1 MAKKTNIKKVYL
13 DKKAFVFLHD
23 QLLEKMFQMNDR
35 EEPANVREKYGFLK
49 KAGDP
54 ESSVISLYDL
64 LAQNEQVAAY
74 MQKFRVRLETRY
86 SLYQN
91 YLTICSPECPPGMEV
106 GIDKHLLQCFL
117 IFLGYET
124 YNRYLEAL
132 EQLAPPVKYKALFYS
147 RDFKVEHFDIE
158 IDFYSEPWIA
168 KMKNFHLDSKRPPF
182 TGNAVRKGFNFYLN
196 LECRERNN
204 EEFHIASNVG
214 NITDVSELEILPATF
229 MGISTKGVPT
239 GGECILVKNTD
250 NVYNSE
256 EGIKRIQAYLML
268 KRSRIHAKNSEIRS
282 LDDITVMGMSVM
294 DLDQIAGIY
303 AVWGFDRRGN
313 WYESKLTINPNT
325 YYIEYVTTIFNNF
338 PSLNRLRGEI
348 TISNII
354 QKNISL
360 TTRSTDNKGREIV
373 SHVMVDFSD
382 LGSPEGIADGVFITI
397 SRHTSKPVAGHI
409 LIAKVNHDFSPR
421 CLSPEDLA
429 KLKLKYPQLEA
440 LDKRYIEYVR
450 RNGG

>member
-1 MAKKTNIKKVYL
+1 MTKKTNIKKVYL
-13 DKKAFVFLHD
+13 DKKAFIFLHN
-23 QLLEKMFQMNDR
+23 QLLEKMLQMNDG

-49 KAGDP
+49 KKTDP
-54 ESSVISLYDL
+54 DSAIVSLYEL
-64 LAQNEQVAAY
+64 LAQNGQVVAY
-74 MQKFRVRLETRY
+74 AQRFKFKLETRY

-91 YLTICSPECPPGMEV
+91 YLTFSSPDCPPGLEV
-106 GIDKHLLQCFL
+106 GIDKHLMQCFL
-117 IFLGYET
+117 IFLGY
-124 YNRYLEAL
+124 NAFNQYLEVL
-132 EQLAPPVKYKALFYS
+132 EQLAPPVKYMAFFYS
-147 RDFKVEHFDIE
+147 RDFRVEYFDVE
-158 IDFYSEPWIA
+158 IDFFSEPWIA

-196 LECRERNN
+196 LECKERNN
-204 EEFHIASNVG
+204 EEFHMASNVG
-214 NITDVSELEILPATF
+214 NITDVAELEILSATF

-250 NVYNSE
+250 NIYNSE
-256 EGIKRIQAYLML
+256 EGRKRIQAYLML

-294 DLDQIAGIY
+294 DLDQISGIY
-303 AVWGFDRRGN
+303 AVWGFDRNGN
-313 WYESKLTINPNT
+313 WYESKLTINPGN
-325 YYIEYVTTIFNNF
+325 YYIEYNTTIFNNF

-348 TISNII
+348 TFSNII

-382 LGSPEGIADGVFITI
+382 LGSAEGIADGVFITM
-397 SRHTSKPVAGHI
+397 SRHTSKPISGHI
-409 LIAKVNHDFSPR
+409 LIAKVGEDFSPR
-421 CLSPEDLA
+421 SLKPEDLA
-429 KLKLKYPQLEA
+429 KLKEKYPQLGE
-440 LDKRYIEYVR
+440 LEKRFMEYRR

>member
-168 KMKNFHLDSKRPPF
+168 KMKNFHL
-182 TGNAVRKGFNFYLN
+182 A
-196 LECRERNN
+196 
-204 EEFHIASNVG
+204 
-214 NITDVSELEILPATF
+214 
-229 MGISTKGVPT
+229 
-239 GGECILVKNTD
+239 
-250 NVYNSE
+250 
-256 EGIKRIQAYLML
+256 
-268 KRSRIHAKNSEIRS
+268 
-282 LDDITVMGMSVM
+282 
-294 DLDQIAGIY
+294 IY
-303 AVWGFDRRGN
+303 
-313 WYESKLTINPNT
+313 
-325 YYIEYVTTIFNNF
+325 
-338 PSLNRLRGEI
+338 
-348 TISNII
+348 
-354 QKNISL
+354 
-360 TTRSTDNKGREIV
+360 
-373 SHVMVDFSD
+373 
-382 LGSPEGIADGVFITI
+382 
-397 SRHTSKPVAGHI
+397 
-409 LIAKVNHDFSPR
+409 
-421 CLSPEDLA
+421 
-429 KLKLKYPQLEA
+429 
-440 LDKRYIEYVR
+440 
-450 RNGG
+450 